1 MNLHSQVSNAVSNST
16 TVTFPTAINSSISV
30 GDEVFYTGNTP
41 NPTISSIASDKL
53 SIVLSAN
60 VTIANPTTLMFVGS
74 VQPSDAFVV
83 AETVTFYDDGAK
95 ETFSETDDS

>member
-1 MNLHSQVSNAVSNST
+1 MNLHSREVSNAVSNST

-53 SIVLSAN
+53 SIDFKCKCDDCKSNNLDVCWFSS
-60 VTIANPTTLMFVGS
+60 TI
-74 VQPSDAFVV
+74 
-83 AETVTFYDDGAK
+83 
-95 ETFSETDDS
+95 